1 MIEFEHTIFI
11 LLLLVGVLNAKPAQQ
26 KLGFAL
32 IVLGILLVFIPPA
45 QVLDVPWKLG
55 FGLVIPLLL
64 WQNIRRIV
72 NADWGGR
79 NSVALWAVSA
89 LIFSFVFLLGDSSQW
104 VGALLFGVVTA
115 SMVWRASEPE
125 NSTSYM
131 SQIGPMTLI
140 FLLTEVEIAIQTPDH
155 YLGGIFSGGFF
166 GLLAAALGLYL
177 LQKARPNMHP
187 WIGIG
192 QVYLA
197 YWFSFF
203 IGSSAVTAAFVS
215 VIIFVWVN
223 QYHLDGFDQETWPAP
238 LNTWPGFGLTLVLFL
253 FLGWQAHQLVSPSL
267 LVRVFVGSL
276 VSLGIILVGRH
287 YQLAAFQDPKPLWL
301 SGLRVTALIFPW
313 LLIWPSDVLNQPIQL
328 AVAIGISML
337 VVWMSYMGVT
347 YWFPKKNTSKIKGV
361 Q

>member
-11 LLLLVGVLNAKPAQQ
+11 LLLLIGVLNAKPTRQ
-26 KLGFAL
+26 KLGITL

-45 QVLDVPWKLG
+45 QVFDIPWNFVL
-55 FGLVIPLLL
+55 GLVIPLLL

-79 NSVALWAVSA
+79 NSIALWAVSA
-89 LIFSFVFLLGDSSQW
+89 VIYFLVFWVGSSSNW
-104 VGALLFGVVTA
+104 TGALLFGLVTA
-115 SMVWRASEPE
+115 SMVWRASEPD
-125 NSTSYM
+125 NSTSFL
-131 SQIGPMTLI
+131 SQIGPLTLI
-140 FLLTEVEIAIQTPDH
+140 FLLTEVEIAIQSPNH

-166 GLLAAALGLYL
+166 GILTAALGLYFL
-177 LQKARPNMHP
+177 KKIRLSMHP

-215 VIIFVWVN
+215 LIIFVWVY
-223 QYHLDGFDQETWPAP
+223 QYYLEGFDQETWPAP
-238 LNTWPGFGLTLVLFL
+238 LNTWPRFGLLLVLFL
-253 FLGWQAHQLVSPSL
+253 FLGWQSHQPVSPFL
-267 LVRVFVGSL
+267 LIKVFVGSL
-276 VSLGIILVGRH
+276 AALGIILVGRH
-287 YQLAAFQDPKPLWL
+287 RQLAAFQDPKPFWL

-313 LLIWPSDVLNQPIQL
+313 LLIWPPDMLNQPIQL
-328 AVAIGISML
+328 AVAIGLSIL

-347 YWFPKKNTSKIKGV
+347 DWFPKEKIS
-361 Q
+361 